1 MNHKAPMMYERL
13 SVRIYGDSNPCQG
26 QSPSLSFFICLERV
40 PSGPSNLILDEP
52 KDAANRG
59 LRSEKSLKGGRSKLI
74 FHDGMIKLQATSVGK
89 TYMIFLA
96 PMSLHI
102 HARSLHHAEERK
114 ACGRSRRQGPQ
125 QVASGYQTNC

>member
-1 MNHKAPMMYERL
+1 MMYERPT
-13 SVRIYGDSNPCQG
+13 VRIYGNSNPCQG
-26 QSPSLSFFICLERV
+26 QGSSLSFLHMFRTG
-40 PSGPSNLILDEP
+40 SFRPSNLILCEP

-59 LRSEKSLKGGRSKLI
+59 LRSEKSRKGGTKGGRSKLI

-125 QVASGYQTNC
+125 QVASGYRTNC